1 MGMEKVGTAS
11 ILDFAQRG
19 WERSRFIGTPSPDA
33 PNLQNLPPA
42 EGPPPLN
49 IAPEP
54 LPLGQPDPAEQPI
67 ESAPHGAPFM
77 SATSADVQSANDQLA
92 RSILVDVTHHTL
104 LMHGEPVDIM
114 DEEVE
119 ALMKTIIAVYERH
132 QLSKVYA
139 LRNQFGVFGDPRPE
153 VPAPSQDRMEDVLEV
168 QKNVPCKKR
177 QAKKESPE

>member
-33 PNLQNLPPA
+33 PSLQNLPPA

-49 IAPEP
+49 TMAVTPDDALVPSPQAP
-54 LPLGQPDPAEQPI
+54 ATV
-67 ESAPHGAPFM
+67 APVGGPFAM
-77 SATSADVQSANDQLA
+77 DVQAANDQLA

-153 VPAPSQDRMEDVLEV
+153 VPAPSQDGVEDVLEV